1 MSFVLLDDKFHS
13 HPKRTEV
20 GLSGAGLFACA
31 LSYCGD
37 HLTDGFVPGGWA
49 HEIASRPL
57 CKRLVVAGFWIEV
70 APGDGPYLYV
80 SGDES
85 YSVEIVKAGYFIP
98 DYLVLNPN
106 REAVLLKR
114 SELSAKRSE
123 AGKKGAAAKWRRV
136 RINKEMREAVARALG
151 VGPGETALRSCTYC
165 GVEIIV
171 DWSKESVRFLDSS
184 GASTP
189 EIDHATALAS
199 GGPHS
204 VENLR
209 LACLSCNKSKGT
221 LTLTEWQASGKA
233 PGKALASAWE
243 TDGPLSPSPKE
254 ITKAVDLPRHDG
266 ERPHLHIQ
274 NPEAA

>member
-85 YSVEIVKAGYFIP
+85 YGVEIVKAGYFIP

-106 REAVLLKR
+106 REAVLSKR

-123 AGKKGAAAKWRRV
+123 AGKKGAAKRWQR
-136 RINKEMREAVARALG
+136 
-151 VGPGETALRSCTYC
+151 
-165 GVEIIV
+165 
-171 DWSKESVRFLDSS
+171 D
-184 GASTP
+184 
-189 EIDHATALAS
+189 
-199 GGPHS
+199 
-204 VENLR
+204 
-209 LACLSCNKSKGT
+209 SKG
-221 LTLTEWQASGKA
+221 G
-233 PGKALASAWE
+233 GKALASAWQ